1 MDQMTDRPTTSF
13 GSARRRV
20 GPAVAS
26 LLAVAGLLLG
36 TAACKGDTKD
46 APTATVTLPATF
58 PKGDVPLV
66 DGNLIDAGERSQGG
80 VTVFNVTVQA
90 KPEGYDEARKKLV
103 AAGYTAL
110 GDGGAGGAS
119 RSAQF
124 SGKGYIVTVSS
135 VQAGAVPD
143 AVFYAVSKA

>member
-1 MDQMTDRPTTSF
+1 MTDRPTTSF
-13 GSARRRV
+13 GPARRRV

-26 LLAVAGLLLG
+26 LLAAAGLLLG
-36 TAACKGDTKD
+36 ATACNGDTKD

-90 KPEGYDEARKKLV
+90 KPEGYDEAKKKLV

-110 GDGGAGGAS
+110 GDGAGSPDS

-124 SGKGYIVTVSS
+124 SGKGYIVTVNAAS
-135 VQAGAVPD
+135 AGAIPN
-143 AVFYAVSKA
+143 AVFYLVSKG